1 VNRVTLRN
9 RIATQTLAFILDM
22 PGPVRRLALNR
33 VVNEAPPLSV
43 LLAEE
48 ELLEEHIRRTVTG
61 VWHPTGTCRMGRDDD
76 PEAVTD
82 STGRVRGAA
91 GLRVADNS
99 IIPEIPRANTT
110 LPAVMIGERM
120 ADLVLASGRT

>member
-1 VNRVTLRN
+1 
-9 RIATQTLAFILDM
+9 M

-33 VVNEAPPLSV
+33 VVNDAPPLSV
-43 LLAEE
+43 LLAEG

-76 PEAVTD
+76 PEVVTD
-82 STGRVRGAA
+82 PAGRVRGVA

-110 LPAVMIGERM
+110 LSAVMIGERL
-120 ADLVLASGRT
+120 ADLVLASDRT